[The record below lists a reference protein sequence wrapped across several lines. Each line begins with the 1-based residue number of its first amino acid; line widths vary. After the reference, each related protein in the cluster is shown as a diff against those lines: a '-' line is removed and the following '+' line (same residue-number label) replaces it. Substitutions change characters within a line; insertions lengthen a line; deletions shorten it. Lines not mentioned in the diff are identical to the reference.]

1 MLDLNTPINSV
12 PVVALDVE
20 TTGLNAYSGD
30 RIIEIGIIR
39 VEPGGERIAFDSL
52 VNPGRP
58 IDKGASNVNGIW
70 DADVAAA
77 PTFAEITPQV
87 SELLTGAVLVAHNA
101 PFDLSFISAEFAI
114 AKMSPPESPVVDTLE
129 LARNFYHFRSNKLG
143 NVAREMRVP
152 ASGLHRAA
160 ADAEVTFEIFKRM
173 ERKLKLTEKL
183 HSVQDFMDAQEDDFS
198 LAITPPPRDLPEALA
213 TAASRGQTVGI
224 RYSSAN
230 EVTERVVK
238 PLWINHRYLI
248 AFCHL
253 RQAQRTFRLDRIEA
267 AWRPG
272 ERS

>member
-20 TTGLNAYSGD
+20 TTGLYAYTGD
-30 RIIEIGIIR
+30 RIIEIGVVR
-39 VEPGGERIAFDSL
+39 VEPDGEHTAFDSL

-70 DADVAAA
+70 DDDVATA
-77 PTFAEITPQV
+77 PTFAEIAPQV
-87 SELLTGAVLVAHNA
+87 SELLTDAVLVAHNA

-114 AKMSPPESPVVDTLE
+114 AKMSPPESPVVDTLA
-129 LARNFYHFRSNKLG
+129 LARNFYYFRSNKLG
-143 NVAREMRVP
+143 NVAHEMRVP

-160 ADAEVTFEIFKRM
+160 ADAEVTFEIFKRIV
-173 ERKLKLTEKL
+173 RKLKRTEKL
-183 HSVQDFMDAQEDDFS
+183 HTVQDFVHAQEDDFS
-198 LAITPPPRDLPEALA
+198 LAVTPPPRDLPEALA
-213 TAASRGQTVGI
+213 TAASLGQAVSI
-224 RYSSAN
+224 RYNSAN
-230 EVTERVVK
+230 EITERVVQ

-248 AFCHL
+248 AFCQL

-267 AWRPG
+267 AWRPD